1 MPKVTIR
8 LKSLNLLNVRIVD
21 YALCYALT
29 LLFILKVAK
38 SPLRTTKFRIQNP
51 YEIMSSDQG
60 LLIGAH
66 FLLGDYAAAEGA
78 IMAGCRF
85 FAGYPITPATEIA
98 ERMSTRLPQ
107 VGGLYIQME
116 DELASMN
123 AVLGASWT
131 GVKSMTATSGPGF
144 SLMMENLG
152 LGIMLETPC
161 VLINVQRGGP
171 STGLPTLVGQQD
183 MMQARWGS
191 HGDYEIIALA
201 PTSPQELFDLTIRA
215 FNLAE
220 KFRTPVLVMTDAEVG
235 HMTERVV
242 IPSPEQIEIIDRSM
256 VRKGDV
262 EPDHFR
268 IFRES
273 SAAGGDG
280 AVSPMA
286 IAGEGYRFHVT
297 GLTHDERGYPAMN
310 AEASEWNIKRLVNKI
325 RAHRNEII
333 QLEERYLNDAEIVVV
348 SYGISARTSLWPIEQ
363 ARNEGIRVGYLRLIT
378 VWPFPEE
385 QIRKL
390 AKRIR
395 AYVVPEINMGQI
407 MREVERCSAGQT
419 RVFGVHRLGGD
430 ILEPQNVLNAIR
442 KAAGRIETSQDDS
455 MNRSME

>member
-1 MPKVTIR
+1 MHPH
-8 LKSLNLLNVRIVD
+8 
-21 YALCYALT
+21 
-29 LLFILKVAK
+29 
-38 SPLRTTKFRIQNP
+38 
-51 YEIMSSDQG
+51 EG
-60 LLIGAH
+60 LLIGEH

-85 FAGYPITPATEIA
+85 FAGYPITPATEVA

-107 VGGLYIQME
+107 VDGIYIQME

-123 AVLGASWT
+123 AVLGASWS
-131 GVKSMTATSGPGF
+131 GAKSMTSTSGPGF

-161 VLINVQRGGP
+161 VLVNVQRGGP

-191 HGDYEIIALA
+191 HGDFEIIALS
-201 PTSPQELFDLTIRA
+201 PNSPQELFDLTIRA

-235 HMTERVV
+235 HMTERVI
-242 IPSPEQIEIIDRSM
+242 IPPPEEIELIERPL

-268 IFRES
+268 IYRNPDS
-273 SAAGGDG
+273 GDNC

-286 IAGEGYRFHVT
+286 IAGEGFRFHVT

-310 AEASEWNIKRLVNKI
+310 AEASEWNIRRLVNKI
-325 RAHRNEII
+325 RLNRDEII
-333 QLEERYLNDAEIVVV
+333 QVEERHLEDAEIVVV

-363 ARNEGIRVGYLRLIT
+363 AQKEGMRVGYLRLIT

-385 QIRKL
+385 RIRKL
-390 AKRIR
+390 AKKIK
-395 AYVVPEINMGQI
+395 AFVVPEINAGQI
-407 MREVERCSAGQT
+407 MREVERCAAGQAQ
-419 RVFGVHRLGGD
+419 VIGVNRLGGD
-430 ILEPQNVLNAIR
+430 ILEPQQVLSALR
-442 KAAGRIETSQDDS
+442 AAAGRPDS
-455 MNRSME
+455 SEANIS